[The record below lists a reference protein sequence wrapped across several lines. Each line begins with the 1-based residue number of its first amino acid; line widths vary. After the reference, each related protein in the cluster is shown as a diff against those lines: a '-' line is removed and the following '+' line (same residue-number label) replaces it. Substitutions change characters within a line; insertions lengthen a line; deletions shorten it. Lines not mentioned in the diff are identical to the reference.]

1 MTILALVLALAGSPA
16 DVPATVDAA
25 QIPNYRVVRP
35 GLAAAGQPTPQ
46 ALANLKA
53 MGFSTVVNL
62 RTEKEGTKDEEAAV
76 KAAGLKYVSVPV
88 TAETLSASDVD
99 AVAAVLADPASGPVL
114 LHCHSSNRV
123 GAMWALLQ
131 VREGKSLEEAEA
143 AGRAVGLTSPAL
155 VDAVRRVAGPPR

>member
-1 MTILALVLALAGSPA
+1 M
-16 DVPATVDAA
+16 
-25 QIPNYRVVRP
+25 
-35 GLAAAGQPTPQ
+35 
-46 ALANLKA
+46 
-53 MGFSTVVNL
+53 
-62 RTEKEGTKDEEAAV
+62 

-131 VREGKSLEEAEA
+131 VREGKPLAEAEA

-155 VDAVRRVAGPPR
+155 VDAVRRVAGTPR